1 MSNNPSDA
9 LVSTEWLAANL
20 SNPSIRIF
28 DTTSFLPNVLRD
40 AEAEYEECHI
50 PGAVRFSVDDIADKT
65 SGLPHMLLGSAAF
78 AEAAGNL
85 GVNNDTKVI
94 AYDANG
100 GTSASAR
107 AWWNF
112 RVFGHDNI
120 AILEGGLPKWLAE
133 ERATEGGV
141 VTPLKVF
148 FKATFRPELVR
159 SRQDLIANVESKASQ
174 VVDARTVSRFKGQ
187 EPEPRPSKKVGHIPG
202 SMCVPVGSLVDPEAG
217 MALRSPDEIAKRFI
231 DAGVNLDGPIITTC
245 GSGVT
250 AAFLALGLYTA
261 GRTDVAVYDGS
272 WAEWGNADDTPVEI

>member
-112 RVFGHDNI
+112 RVFGHDNWKRDFT
-120 AILEGGLPKWLAE
+120 GSSGLF
-133 ERATEGGV
+133 GV
-141 VTPLKVF
+141 VLKEGF
-148 FKATFRPELVR
+148 
-159 SRQDLIANVESKASQ
+159 S
-174 VVDARTVSRFKGQ
+174 
-187 EPEPRPSKKVGHIPG
+187 
-202 SMCVPVGSLVDPEAG
+202 
-217 MALRSPDEIAKRFI
+217 EIAVAAMV
-231 DAGVNLDGPIITTC
+231 DNLELFGIGQCDGRPW
-245 GSGVT
+245 
-250 AAFLALGLYTA
+250 L
-261 GRTDVAVYDGS
+261 
-272 WAEWGNADDTPVEI
+272 

>member
-112 RVFGHDNI
+112 RVFGHDNWKRDFT
-120 AILEGGLPKWLAE
+120 GSSGLF
-133 ERATEGGV
+133 GV
-141 VTPLKVF
+141 VLKEGFSEIAV
-148 FKATFRPELVR
+148 AAMVDNLELFGIGA
-159 SRQDLIANVESKASQ
+159 SWGGFESLITVPNPAGL
-174 VVDARTVSRFKGQ
+174 RTVVPWPHKG
-187 EPEPRPSKKVGHIPG
+187 PS
-202 SMCVPVGSLVDPEAG
+202 
-217 MALRSPDEIAKRFI
+217 LRLNCGLE
-231 DAGVNLDGPIITTC
+231 DAGDLVNDIE
-245 GSGVT
+245 SG
-250 AAFLALGLYTA
+250 LARL
-261 GRTDVAVYDGS
+261 
-272 WAEWGNADDTPVEI
+272 NASA